1 MKYLLMATMCLLA
14 ACAQGKTDE
23 VQAGWSNEPT
33 PSLSRTENEVS
44 IVGHVLDRR
53 TGEPVTGARI
63 EAPGGRTA
71 VSGTGGYFEI
81 TGFVEGES
89 GHLVAT
95 WGQGLRADLQL
106 RALRPGRLEVVL
118 HLGQ

>member
-1 MKYLLMATMCLLA
+1 MKFLLTATLCLLA

-23 VQAGWSNEPT
+23 VQAGWSHDSS
-33 PSLSRTENEVS
+33 PSLSRTETEVS
-44 IVGHVLDRR
+44 IVGHVLDRG
-53 TGEPVTGARI
+53 TGESVTGARI

-71 VSGTGGYFEI
+71 VSGVDGYFEI
-81 TGFVEGES
+81 TGFVVGES
-89 GHLVAT
+89 GNLVAT

-106 RALRPGRLEVVL
+106 RALQPGRLEVVL